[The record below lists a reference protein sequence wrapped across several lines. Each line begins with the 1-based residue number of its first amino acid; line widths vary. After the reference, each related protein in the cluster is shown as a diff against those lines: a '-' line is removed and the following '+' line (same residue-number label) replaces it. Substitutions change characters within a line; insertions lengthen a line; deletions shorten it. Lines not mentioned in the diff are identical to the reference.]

1 MIKFDEWKKMDIRVG
16 EIKEI
21 KDHPNA
27 DKLYILK
34 VDIGD
39 KEIQVV
45 TGLKEYYKKEKLK
58 GKRFVFFVNLEPVN
72 LRGEN
77 SEGMILAAVKDK
89 KVVLLKPDKKIDNG
103 ARIE

>member
-1 MIKFDEWKKMDIRVG
+1 MIKFDDWKKLDIRIG

-45 TGLKEYYKKEKLK
+45 SGLKEHYKKEKLK
-58 GKRFVFFVNLEPVN
+58 GKKFVFFVNLEPAN
-72 LRGEN
+72 KRGEN

-89 KVVLLKPDKKIDNG
+89 KISLLKPDKKIDNG
-103 ARIE
+103 AKIE

>member
-1 MIKFDEWKKMDIRVG
+1 MIKFDEWKKLDIRIG

-39 KEIQVV
+39 REIQVV
-45 TGLKEYYKKEKLK
+45 SGLKEYYEKKDLE
-58 GKRFVFFVNLEPVN
+58 GKKFVFFVNLEPVN

-77 SEGMILAAVKDK
+77 SEGIILAAVKDK
-89 KVVLLKPDKKIDNG
+89 KVVLLKPDKKIENG
-103 ARIE
+103 AKIE